1 VSEANVRPFRFGVSA
16 SQAESGADL
25 AAKARRAEELGYD
38 TYLVADHLLDLLSPF
53 AALGFAAEAT
63 SRIKLGTLVLNNDFR
78 HPALVAREA
87 ATLQLL
93 SGGRFELGIGAGH
106 AGVENASVGLPFDS
120 ADRRIERLEES
131 LEIIAALRSGDPV
144 TYPGRYYTLR
154 EHSLFPPLATPMPL
168 LVGGN
173 GRRVLQVA
181 ARHADI
187 IGFAGFFPTV
197 GGASKLTHFTE
208 AGLAN
213 RIDIVRNAATER
225 FADIELNCLVQGV
238 VVTDEPAP
246 VFERLSGSTGL
257 PRETF
262 ASNPFYLVGSVD
274 DICAQL
280 QRRRTDLGISYYAVF
295 EKDMEALAPV
305 VARMGGT

>member
-1 VSEANVRPFRFGVSA
+1 M
-16 SQAESGADL
+16 
-25 AAKARRAEELGYD
+25 
-38 TYLVADHLLDLLSPF
+38 
-53 AALGFAAEAT
+53 
-63 SRIKLGTLVLNNDFR
+63 NNDLR

-106 AGVENASVGLPFDS
+106 AEVENASVGLPFDT
-120 ADRRIERLEES
+120 ADRRIERLGEA
-131 LEIIAALRSGDPV
+131 LEIVAVLRNGDPV
-144 TYPGRYYTLR
+144 TYTGEHYTLR

-173 GRRVLQVA
+173 GGRVLQLA

-187 IGFAGFFPTV
+187 IGFTGFFPSL
-197 GGASKLTHFTE
+197 GAESKLTHFTE

-213 RIDIVRNAATER
+213 RIEIVRNAAPVR
-225 FADIELNCLVQGV
+225 IDAIELNCLVQGV
-238 VVTDEPAP
+238 VVTDDTAP

-257 PRETF
+257 PPEAF
-262 ASNPFYLVGSVD
+262 EKNPFYLVGSVD
-274 DICAQL
+274 DICDQL
-280 QRRRTDLGISYYAVF
+280 QRHRADIGVSYYAVF

-305 VARMGGT
+305 VARLGGN

>member
-1 VSEANVRPFRFGVSA
+1 MPERVFRFGVSA

-38 TYLVADHLLDLLSPF
+38 TFLVADHLLELLSPF
-53 AALGFAAEAT
+53 AALGFVADAT

-106 AGVENASVGLPFDS
+106 AEVENVSVGLPFET
-120 ADRRIERLEES
+120 ADRRIDRLGEA
-131 LEIIAALRSGDPV
+131 LDIITALRTGEPATYSG
-144 TYPGRYYTLR
+144 THYTLR
-154 EHSLFPPLATPMPL
+154 DHTLFPPLATPMPL

-173 GRRVLQVA
+173 GKRVLQLA

-187 IGFAGFFPTV
+187 IGFTGFFPSV
-197 GGASKLTHFTE
+197 GSESKLTHFTE

-213 RIDIVRNAATER
+213 RIEIVRIAAPER
-225 FADIELNCLVQGV
+225 TDAIEFNCLVQGV
-238 VVTDEPAP
+238 VVTDDVAP
-246 VFERLSGSTGL
+246 VFERLSASTGL
-257 PRETF
+257 PPETF

-274 DICAQL
+274 GICEQL
-280 QRRRTDLGISYYAVF
+280 QRRRAELGVNYYAAF

-305 VARMGGT
+305 VARLGG

>member
-1 VSEANVRPFRFGVSA
+1 VSERPFRFGVSA

-25 AAKARRAEELGYD
+25 ASKARRADELGYD
-38 TYLVADHLLDLLSPF
+38 TFLVADHLLELLSPF

-106 AGVENASVGLPFDS
+106 AEVENASVGLPFDT
-120 ADRRIERLEES
+120 ADRRIERLGEA
-131 LEIIAALRSGDPV
+131 LDIITALRTGESV
-144 TYPGRYYTLR
+144 TYSGEHYTLR
-154 EHSLFPPLATPMPL
+154 EHSLYPQLATPMPL

-173 GRRVLQVA
+173 GKRVLQLA

-187 IGFAGFFPTV
+187 IGFTGFFPSV
-197 GGASKLTHFTE
+197 GAASKLTHFTE

-213 RIDIVRNAATER
+213 RIDIVRNAAPER
-225 FADIELNCLVQGV
+225 FDDIELNCLVQGV

-246 VFERLSGSTGL
+246 VFERLSASTGL
-257 PRETF
+257 PPETF
-262 ASNPFYLVGSVD
+262 ESNPFYLVGSVD
-274 DICAQL
+274 GICEQL
-280 QRRRTDLGISYYAVF
+280 QLRRAELGVSYYAVF
-295 EKDMEALAPV
+295 EKDMETLAPV
-305 VARMGGT
+305 VARLGGA